1 MKFLD
6 RFFGPPTE
14 AKFAKLLIDA
24 LHRAGDDQ
32 QYVYEEAESRLNI
45 TKDRKN
51 IGVINLRNFYTIFRG
66 LPKQDHPEF
75 LKKTCAGL
83 VNRMEIPDDF
93 EDVKADIRPTVRSRS
108 MAELI
113 RLGAEAEGTKY
124 LEVPSIPLSEHLVAC
139 LVYDLPNAMQ
149 FVNQEK
155 LDTWGV
161 SLYEAME
168 VARQNLDEQNP
179 ASYAMIDDRLF
190 IFQVG
195 DAYDAT
201 RMLSLEMMRSLKV
214 DGKPVALPITRD
226 CLMIT
231 GSDDAK
237 GQAMMVVLAEKQLE
251 EARPL
256 CFIPHVLD
264 GDEWTP
270 WCPGQDHPQYEKFRL
285 LELRHFG
292 TEYADQKAVLEKW
305 TQKKGIDVFVAT
317 FSAADKGENG
327 QTVSFCVWS
336 KGVATWLPKTDFIP
350 SYSSAS
356 WRVGWTV
363 RRLADKT
370 DAHGGVNGCKEASP
384 HG

>member
-139 LVYDLPNAMQ
+139 LVM
-149 FVNQEK
+149 
-155 LDTWGV
+155 TC
-161 SLYEAME
+161 
-168 VARQNLDEQNP
+168 R
-179 ASYAMIDDRLF
+179 
-190 IFQVG
+190 
-195 DAYDAT
+195 
-201 RMLSLEMMRSLKV
+201 
-214 DGKPVALPITRD
+214 
-226 CLMIT
+226 
-231 GSDDAK
+231 
-237 GQAMMVVLAEKQLE
+237 
-251 EARPL
+251 
-256 CFIPHVLD
+256 
-264 GDEWTP
+264 TP
-270 WCPGQDHPQYEKFRL
+270 CSSSIKKSWIHGWCPSMRQWRL
-285 LELRHFG
+285 LVK
-292 TEYADQKAVLEKW
+292 TW
-305 TQKKGIDVFVAT
+305 TNRI
-317 FSAADKGENG
+317 
-327 QTVSFCVWS
+327 
-336 KGVATWLPKTDFIP
+336 LPLTP
-350 SYSSAS
+350 
-356 WRVGWTV
+356 
-363 RRLADKT
+363 
-370 DAHGGVNGCKEASP
+370 
-384 HG
+384 